1 MPPMLVVG
9 TRPEI
14 IKMAPVIRELQ
25 RRGIEFSLAHT
36 DQHYDENLSGSF
48 FRQLHLPSPDHHLNV
63 RSGTQAEQTA
73 RILLCLEPVMLREK
87 PEVVLAQGD
96 TNTVLGTGITAVKL
110 GIDVGHVEAGL
121 RSRDLRMPE
130 EHNRRVV
137 DHLSRFLF
145 APTEPSA
152 ENLRKED
159 VWGEIFV
166 TGNTVI
172 DALDLFLDEALRSSQ
187 IEKRIPYDEYV
198 LVTIHRAEN
207 VDDPKTLRTIVRI
220 LEEVIPL
227 PVVFPIHPRTVAR
240 LKEMGLYER
249 VRRNERILLTEPLP
263 YFDFLAAMKRSRF
276 IVTDSG
282 GIQEEATHP
291 RIRKPVIVTR
301 LSTERPEAVEAG
313 FSRVIGFDLER
324 IKEAIR
330 EADDTKLPHTSPFG
344 DGRAAERIVDVVQAS
359 TEAQ

>member
-25 RRGIEFSLAHT
+25 RRGLEFILAHT

-48 FRQLHLPSPDHHLNV
+48 FTQLHLPSPDHHLNV

-73 RILLCLEPVMLREK
+73 RILLSLEPVMIRQR
-87 PEVVLAQGD
+87 PEVALAQGD

-110 GIDVGHVEAGL
+110 GIDLGHVEAGL

-130 EHNRRVV
+130 EHNRRIV

-145 APTEPSA
+145 APTERSA
-152 ENLRKED
+152 SNLRRED

-172 DALDLFLDEALRSSQ
+172 DALDMFLDEALQSSQ
-187 IEKRIPYDEYV
+187 IAEKIPYDDYA
-198 LVTIHRAEN
+198 LVTVHRAEN
-207 VDDPKTLRTIVRI
+207 VDDPGTLRTIVSI
-220 LEEVIPL
+220 LEKVIPL
-227 PVVFPIHPRTVAR
+227 PVVFPIHPRTVRR
-240 LKEMGLYER
+240 LKEMGLYDR
-249 VRRNERILLTEPLP
+249 VRRNEKILLTDPLP
-263 YFDFLAAMKRSRF
+263 YFDFLAAMKMASF

-313 FSRVIGFDLER
+313 FSSIVGFDVKK
-324 IKEAIR
+324 IKLAISR
-330 EADDTKLPHTSPFG
+330 ADESKLPHISPFG
-344 DGRAAERIVDVVQAS
+344 DGKAARRIVDVIQS
-359 TEAQ
+359 HLR